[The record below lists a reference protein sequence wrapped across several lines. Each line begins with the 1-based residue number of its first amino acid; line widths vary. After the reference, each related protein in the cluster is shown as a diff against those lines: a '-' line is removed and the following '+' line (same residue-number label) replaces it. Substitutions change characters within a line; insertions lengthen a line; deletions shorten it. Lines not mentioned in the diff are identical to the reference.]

1 MRRRAFAVSALL
13 THAML
18 AAPAVVA
25 PAWAD
30 DWPSRQIK
38 LVIPYPPGGPTD
50 ISTRIVME
58 KAGHILRQP
67 ILFDNKAGASGM
79 IGAEYAKGQAPDG
92 YTFLATTVAML
103 TITRHL
109 QPIPFD
115 PEKDFLTVAHVD
127 LVGGARHQPLGAGQH
142 HGRVRGLR
150 ESQPGQG
157 QFRFRRACHHHPS
170 LWRDSEPRGRHQDG
184 ARALQGQR
192 PGDAGPAGRPDPG
205 AVRPDDAALHPG
217 RQAQGA
223 GNHLRLALAAE

>member
-115 PEKDFLTVAHVD
+115 PDKDFLTVA
-127 LVGGARHQPLGAGQH
+127 RM
-142 HGRVRGLR
+142 
-150 ESQPGQG
+150 ST
-157 QFRFRRACHHHPS
+157 S
-170 LWRDSEPRGRHQDG
+170 W
-184 ARALQGQR
+184 
-192 PGDAGPAGRPDPG
+192 
-205 AVRPDDAALHPG
+205 AALAINPSVP
-217 RQAQGA
+217 A
-223 GNHLRLALAAE
+223 NTMAEFRSEERRVGKECRYGGWGDQKI